1 MADDTVE
8 VKVRRGGRARV
19 GAGNLLSVSN
29 LTRLPANIALIRKFM
44 GLTNW
49 KNFHEEIQGEMQR
62 KVALVGLPNTGK
74 STLFNTLRG
83 GRFSAVSAEAGTTT
97 TLVRGAFGP
106 FALIDTP
113 GHLRDMQ
120 EDAVK
125 ESAMVVLLLDATRGL
140 RKDDHA
146 LLNDLRKT
154 GKPMVVA
161 LNKVDT
167 LRSGTDP
174 DDVAAEMAA
183 RLGVPDVIPIAA
195 RDGTNVG
202 EELVPALIDASPDA
216 ALAIGLAL
224 PAFRRDAA
232 EKVVRNAT
240 LVSLAAGMEPIP
252 LLDIPILL
260 GNQIRLVLRVA
271 AIYGEP
277 MTTQHVRELGATL
290 VGGLALR
297 YLGEQAAKL
306 VPVGGDMVAGAI
318 AAAGTWAM
326 GQVAI
331 EYFENGKRF
340 SAKQLRERFTKYYE
354 RFREQ
359 RMDRQLVATA
369 ARPSA
374 RPALHATAPITP
386 VQVVDAASDGASATP
401 PAPAREI
408 ATGE

>member
-1 MADDTVE
+1 MPDDKI
-8 VKVRRGGRARV
+8 KVRRGARAR
-19 GAGNLLSVSN
+19 ASAASLLSVSN

-44 GLTNW
+44 GLTDW
-49 KNFHEEIQGEMQR
+49 KALHNEVQGELQR
-62 KVALVGLPNTGK
+62 RVAIVGLPNTGK

-97 TLVRGAFGP
+97 TLVRGSFGP

-120 EDAVK
+120 ASAVN
-125 ESAMVVLLLDATRGL
+125 EASVVVLLLDASRGL
-140 RKDDHA
+140 GKDDHE
-146 LLNDLRKT
+146 LLDDLRRANKSL
-154 GKPMVVA
+154 VVA

-167 LRSGTDP
+167 LRADP
-174 DDVAAEMAA
+174 DDVAAAMAA
-183 RLGVPDVIPIAA
+183 RLGLADIIPISA
-195 RDGTNVG
+195 REGTNVA

-224 PAFRRDAA
+224 PAFRRTAA

-240 LVSLAAGMEPIP
+240 LVSLAAGLEPIP
-252 LLDIPILL
+252 LVDIPILL

-277 MTTQHVRELGATL
+277 MTTQHVRELGTTL

-306 VPVGGDMVAGAI
+306 VPVGGDVVAGAI

-340 SAKQLRERFTKYYE
+340 SGKQLRQLFTRYYT

-359 RMDRQLVATA
+359 RMERELAGTVPPKALSPA
-369 ARPSA
+369 ADSTPFPS
-374 RPALHATAPITP
+374 
-386 VQVVDAASDGASATP
+386 VEVVDAASDGHTETRQSAT
-401 PAPAREI
+401 
-408 ATGE
+408 GD